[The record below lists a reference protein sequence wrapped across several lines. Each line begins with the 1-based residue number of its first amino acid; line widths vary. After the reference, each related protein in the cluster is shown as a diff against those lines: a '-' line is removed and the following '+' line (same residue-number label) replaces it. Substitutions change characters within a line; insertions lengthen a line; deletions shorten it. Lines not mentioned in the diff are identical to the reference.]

1 METTFVSFRSRIAL
15 IAIVLTS
22 LCASQIACDH
32 NQQDQYGADQG
43 KTVKDKQF
51 QNRTLI
57 DQVVSTA
64 ENQDNFPDLSYLSST
79 LGRLNP
85 WLQTRQE
92 MKDVETDPE
101 YDALSKEIV
110 TLIEASKRANELVSL
125 FTDDAKTPEAK
136 NCEELQD
143 VLKTCETQLHKLAI
157 ALKANVLVSFERFVA
172 DVEEKL
178 ETAREFQFADPV
190 EIFRTQLRQVAA
202 QESYALFNFSTLTE
216 GLTDYNRLLKI
227 DEKIFLPQDSEF
239 LRGQIWL
246 RDAFSWG
253 KGSKQ
258 DDMEIVKR
266 LFDWTIKNVVFSNR
280 EIGPTGPIEPLVWQT
295 LLLGQGSPMDRA
307 IVFIE
312 LLRQH
317 RLDAFVLRPQN
328 DNSEDGSAFPLVVG
342 VRLEGETYLFSPE
355 LGLPFV
361 ANDSDALVVDG
372 GLNVQKIATLSQ
384 VAKDDSILRKFD
396 LPDLPYNAKAE
407 DFVNMTA
414 FVPSTPF
421 LCAAR
426 MNPLEQEFSGKVNTV
441 LSTPYASQRERIL
454 ELDGIADVQRL
465 HEADAPILEHVLFPF
480 ESEILTAIYMT
491 PLEQSDN
498 LEVSAST
505 DRTENPDATK
515 VENYTGS
522 KAFSGNASGARKA
535 AIAPLWIGKI
545 KYIRGDFVDEN
556 GATTWFLHGRISDR
570 ALRLEESNAQ
580 KTVLAR
586 LNEFTEA
593 RAQTGAQPTEE
604 ELQRYANETMSALRF
619 DIATKRFLKVV
630 TSYYLALLS
639 DASGNESATMDRLVD
654 ESLRVTNAN
663 ESYANDFKRAA
674 TYLRARILE
683 SEGSFPAAIANYR
696 NTNERGSIVRAKWL
710 ADLTGNKLDLAPDQE
725 TTSEKT
731 DAEASAET
739 NASEQP
745 ADETVEET
753 TPPQPEPQTADQTE
767 ESPNS
772 NDLPD
777 QNQATDEEPSNA
789 EENPAQSE
797 DAQNGGAE

>member
-32 NQQDQYGADQG
+32 NQQDQYGADHG

-342 VRLEGETYLFSPE
+342 VRLDGETYLFSPE

-414 FVPSTPF
+414 MLFRRIEDECQF
-421 LCAAR
+421 RCAADR
-426 MNPLEQEFSGKVNTV
+426 KTLAESGTDKSSRSVQCFQAC
-441 LSTPYASQRERIL
+441 LGSGIFAEERNIYL
-454 ELDGIADVQRL
+454 GIGMV
-465 HEADAPILEHVLFPF
+465 
-480 ESEILTAIYMT
+480 
-491 PLEQSDN
+491 
-498 LEVSAST
+498 
-505 DRTENPDATK
+505 
-515 VENYTGS
+515 
-522 KAFSGNASGARKA
+522 
-535 AIAPLWIGKI
+535 
-545 KYIRGDFVDEN
+545 IR
-556 GATTWFLHGRISDR
+556 H
-570 ALRLEESNAQ
+570 
-580 KTVLAR
+580 
-586 LNEFTEA
+586 
-593 RAQTGAQPTEE
+593 
-604 ELQRYANETMSALRF
+604 F
-619 DIATKRFLKVV
+619 DIRDRHKANVGVFDLK
-630 TSYYLALLS
+630 LNNIR
-639 DASGNESATMDRLVD
+639 D
-654 ESLRVTNAN
+654 
-663 ESYANDFKRAA
+663 
-674 TYLRARILE
+674 I
-683 SEGSFPAAIANYR
+683 
-696 NTNERGSIVRAKWL
+696 L
-710 ADLTGNKLDLAPDQE
+710 ADDPFQSFLLDAAHIRPRKE
-725 TTSEKT
+725 
-731 DAEASAET
+731 
-739 NASEQP
+739 P
-745 ADETVEET
+745 AVL
-753 TPPQPEPQTADQTE
+753 QTLRSDHR
-767 ESPNS
+767 S
-772 NDLPD
+772 
-777 QNQATDEEPSNA
+777 
-789 EENPAQSE
+789 
-797 DAQNGGAE
+797 